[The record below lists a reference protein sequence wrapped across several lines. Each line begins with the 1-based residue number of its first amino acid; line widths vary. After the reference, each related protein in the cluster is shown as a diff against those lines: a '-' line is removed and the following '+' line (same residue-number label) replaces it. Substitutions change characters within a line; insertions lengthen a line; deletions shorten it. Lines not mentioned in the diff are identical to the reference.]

1 MEIPAMAKEIKLCSP
16 ETKGTMSFEEALAK
30 RRSVRI
36 FKEGA
41 LPLEQLSQLLW
52 AAQGIT
58 EKDKGYRT
66 APSAGAIF
74 PMELYVLT
82 KDGFYHY
89 KPFSHRLELISENDL
104 RNSLSKAAFS
114 QSSLAEAQADFVI
127 CAVYE
132 KIKSRYGL
140 RGERYAY
147 MEAGHIAQNI
157 HLQAATLELGSVP
170 IGAFEDDEVK
180 KTLNLPEGIEPLY
193 IIPVGYPEK

>member
-1 MEIPAMAKEIKLCSP
+1 MAKEIKLCSP
-16 ETKGTMSFEEALAK
+16 ETKGTMSLEEALAK

-89 KPFSHRLELISENDL
+89 KPFSHSLELISENDL

-157 HLQAATLELGSVP
+157 HLQAVALELGSVP